1 MYVLEVGCYEQ
12 SAVAGVFST
21 PERAMAAHSPT
32 KPSSLADDSYT
43 WNADDSYTWSPEE
56 PEEGFP
62 LRWLFDADWDDYACV
77 TEMELDPA

>member
-32 KPSSLADDSYT
+32 KPSSPVFFRPR
-43 WNADDSYTWSPEE
+43 NADDSYTWSPEE

-77 TEMELDPA
+77 TEMELDPV